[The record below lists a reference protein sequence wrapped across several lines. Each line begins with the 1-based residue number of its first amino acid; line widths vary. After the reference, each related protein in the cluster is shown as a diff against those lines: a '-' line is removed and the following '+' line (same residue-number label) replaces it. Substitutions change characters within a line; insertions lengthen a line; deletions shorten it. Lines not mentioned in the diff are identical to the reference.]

1 MNTYFGVCWVE
12 NLIVIFFEKKILLT
26 AAWRIGKKKKII
38 VFVESKKITIGKKS
52 KRGRIYFRVIVIYVP
67 PGLIQLNVQWV

>member
-26 AAWRIGKKKKII
+26 AAWRIGKKKII

-52 KRGRIYFRVIVIYVP
+52 KSGRIYFRVIVIYVP